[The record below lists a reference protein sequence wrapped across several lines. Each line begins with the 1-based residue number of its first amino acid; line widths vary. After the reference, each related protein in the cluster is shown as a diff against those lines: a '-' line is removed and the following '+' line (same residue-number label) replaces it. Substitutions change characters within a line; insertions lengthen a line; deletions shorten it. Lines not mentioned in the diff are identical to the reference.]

1 MCFERN
7 KAYFDGGISLLSDSL
22 HNCYHGATVIKCS
35 QKLTLF
41 TSILEKTFLSSYF
54 WKYRNE
60 PWSCYKNFKKL
71 KIFCLVFIILQ
82 QLLVFPD
89 RLVKWMTTKGNEF
102 RFILLFGFIPFE
114 NYISVDHCSNLLC
127 LVMAMHLAEMSS
139 IDKSQCNE
147 INEL

>member
-1 MCFERN
+1 MVM
-7 KAYFDGGISLLSDSL
+7 L
-22 HNCYHGATVIKCS
+22 
-35 QKLTLF
+35 QKLQKIENFLF
-41 TSILEKTFLSSYF
+41 SIHYPSITARIPRSISKMHLY
-54 WKYRNE
+54 
-60 PWSCYKNFKKL
+60 
-71 KIFCLVFIILQ
+71 
-82 QLLVFPD
+82 
-89 RLVKWMTTKGNEF
+89 KGNEF